1 MMRKAL
7 ARVCG
12 SMLSTRSPNL
22 ARSMNLN
29 PVFPVIRR
37 KFPDPPIEFPDNVS
51 KFPVRLSREFRR
63 KPQRRQGFFG
73 RNSAPRWPKSRK
85 FPVFSLMIRE
95 FDAESGSRQTA
106 SSATQ
111 SGMFPYIVEAMKS
124 ARVARFTRSRGP
136 GECERPRLR
145 AKSLKIL
152 CSRFRQV
159 HLRPG
164 RHLAGTRYVLSSGR
178 LDASNSARLSLSNV
192 QSLLL
197 PTPER
202 GQFDSLGHC
211 EGGEVR
217 RLAPFGDRL
226 DDLGCQKCQP
236 HHAPHVTAGK
246 MLSLGDLADRPHLA

>member
-95 FDAESGSRQTA
+95 FDAESGSHQTA
-106 SSATQ
+106 SSAIQ
-111 SGMFPYIVEAMKS
+111 SVLFHYNLEMAAI
-124 ARVARFTRSRGP
+124 
-136 GECERPRLR
+136 PRR
-145 AKSLKIL
+145 
-152 CSRFRQV
+152 
-159 HLRPG
+159 
-164 RHLAGTRYVLSSGR
+164 T
-178 LDASNSARLSLSNV
+178 
-192 QSLLL
+192 
-197 PTPER
+197 
-202 GQFDSLGHC
+202 
-211 EGGEVR
+211 R
-217 RLAPFGDRL
+217 RLCA
-226 DDLGCQKCQP
+226 
-236 HHAPHVTAGK
+236 
-246 MLSLGDLADRPHLA
+246 